1 LNYDSPAEI
10 RAALAELGV
19 ALKKRWGQNFLVN
32 RAARERILGL
42 LDAGPTEAVWEI
54 GPGLGCL
61 TASLAG
67 RCRLLLAF
75 EIDHGLVRYLS
86 RAFGGR
92 EGFRL
97 EAGDALETWPS
108 ALQRY
113 GLPDKVVGNLPYS
126 SASALIASFAEAGFA
141 PGRMVFTV
149 QRELAERLA
158 AAPRGKNY
166 SSFSVLCQHVY
177 AVRERFA
184 LRPGAFYPAPEVT
197 SSVIELSPR
206 GEADPP
212 ALRALFNELVRA
224 LFRSRRK
231 TLWNNLL
238 AWPGARRFGADR
250 LRAAL
255 GAQGID
261 PGGRSEELGAEQLAG
276 LARRLAS
283 EDF

>member
-86 RAFGGR
+86 RAFGGQ

-149 QRELAERLA
+149 QR
-158 AAPRGKNY
+158 
-166 SSFSVLCQHVY
+166 VLCQHVY

>member
-61 TASLAG
+61 TASLA
-67 RCRLLLAF
+67 
-75 EIDHGLVRYLS
+75 
-86 RAFGGR
+86 RAFGGQ